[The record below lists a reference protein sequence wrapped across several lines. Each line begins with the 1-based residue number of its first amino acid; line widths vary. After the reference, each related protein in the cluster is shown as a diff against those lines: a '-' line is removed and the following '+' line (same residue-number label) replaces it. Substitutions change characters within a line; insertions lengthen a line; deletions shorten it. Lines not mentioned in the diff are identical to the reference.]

1 MTSKARLTGMTR
13 SRSARPLLRLA
24 ATAIVAVSV
33 IPLSGCLYAQIPASD
48 PGVAEPTP
56 TASDAPIDEPEGEL
70 PAELT
75 FAAGQEL
82 PATAYIEWGDG
93 FMTAD
98 GWVSVSPDDGNGGWT
113 YGTADGTCTAR
124 FWQGLAPDVPV
135 VPGDD
140 SASSDAILGALLQ
153 STTAEITALATTG
166 EFSYQVG
173 GAGGVENRQ
182 LTGEDGERTWII
194 AARSFTATG
203 VGLYVI
209 VDCTG
214 GDANSILAE
223 VVERNAVVVTP

>member
-1 MTSKARLTGMTR
+1 MTR
-13 SRSARPLLRLA
+13 PRSPRPLFRLA
-24 ATAIVAVSV
+24 ATAIVAVAV
-33 IPLSGCLYAQIPASD
+33 IPLSGCLYAQIPAD
-48 PGVAEPTP
+48 QPAAQEPTP
-56 TASDAPIDEPEGEL
+56 TASDAPIDEPDGAL

-75 FAAGQEL
+75 FAAGQDL

-98 GWVSVSPDDGNGGWT
+98 GWESVSPDDGNGGWT
-113 YGTADGTCTAR
+113 YGTTDGTCTAQ
-124 FWQGLAPDVPV
+124 FWQGVTPDVPV

-153 STTAEITALATTG
+153 SSTEDITALATTG
-166 EFSYQVG
+166 EFSYQIG

-182 LTGEDGERTWII
+182 VTGEDGDRTWII

-214 GDANSILAE
+214 GDANGILAE